1 MKKIRVILVDDHTL
15 VRKGVRSA
23 ITADTNIEVIAEVAT
38 AEELLSV
45 LPKNSV
51 DLVITDISMPGM
63 SGLDLC
69 KTLNEEYP
77 HAKVLILSMHKDP
90 EYIVK
95 AFEAGAMGYLTK
107 DSDESE
113 FHDAIRKISQGSKY
127 LSPYVAEVLATQFV
141 SKDPHSSEEKLTTR
155 ESEVLS
161 KIVLGQSNKQI
172 AEDLFIS
179 ARTVDTHRTNMMRKL
194 KASNAAE
201 LVRKAMTQKLV

>member
-1 MKKIRVILVDDHTL
+1 MKKVSVVLVDDHTL
-15 VRKGVRSA
+15 VRKGLRAA
-23 ITADTNIEVIAEVAT
+23 ITADPNIEVIAEAST
-38 AEELLSV
+38 AEELLSFLEKSSIDIV
-45 LPKNSV
+45 V
-51 DLVITDISMPGM
+51 TDISMPGM
-63 SGLDLC
+63 SGLNLC
-69 KTLNEEYP
+69 KIVNDKYP
-77 HAKVLILSMHKDP
+77 DTNVLILSMHKDP

-113 FHDAIRKISQGSKY
+113 FHNAIKKINQGSKY

-141 SKDPHSSEEKLTTR
+141 SKDSDSGEEKLTSR

-161 KIVLGQSNKQI
+161 KIVEGQSNKQI

-194 KASNAAE
+194 KAHNAAE
-201 LVRKAMTQKLV
+201 LVRVAILQKLV